1 MTLTAMKL
9 CYGDNTLELGQ
20 RVHVMGILN
29 VTPDSFSDGGRLANK
44 ETLLQ
49 RAESMIAA
57 GVDIL
62 DIGGESTRPFAAK
75 VELDEELNRVIPAI
89 RSIRHQFSIPIS
101 IDTTKA
107 AVAKKAIEAGADII
121 NDVNALR
128 FDSRMIEVAKKH
140 NTPVILMHMQGK
152 PGDMQKKP
160 CYDDVITDISTF
172 LQERLDWAERNG
184 LDRSR
189 MIVDPGIGFGK
200 SLEHNLTILKHLD
213 QFSTFGVPLLLGHSR
228 KAFIGTI
235 LELDDPGQRDCATAA
250 ISALA
255 VMAGVSI
262 LRVHDVEKTVQAV
275 RLAEA
280 IKDAV

>member
-1 MTLTAMKL
+1 MKL
-9 CYGDNTLELGQ
+9 CRNDNTPYLGQ

-44 ETLLQ
+44 DTLLQ

-57 GVDIL
+57 GADIL

-75 VELDEELNRVIPAI
+75 VELAEELNRVIPAI
-89 RSIRHQFSIPIS
+89 ESIRHHFSIPIS

-107 AVAKKAIEAGADII
+107 AVAEKAIEAGADII
-121 NDVNALR
+121 NDVSALR
-128 FDSRMIEVAKKH
+128 FDCQMIEVAKKH
-140 NTPVILMHMQGK
+140 NAPVILMHMQGQ

-160 CYDDVITDISTF
+160 CYDDVINDISAF
-172 LQERLDWAERNG
+172 LQERLDWAEKNG
-184 LDRSR
+184 LDRNR

-200 SLEHNLTILKHLD
+200 SLEHNLTILKHLE
-213 QFSTFGVPLLLGHSR
+213 QFSTLGVPLLLGHSR

-235 LELDDPGQRDCATAA
+235 LQLDDPDRRDCATAA
-250 ISALA
+250 ISALS

-262 LRVHDVEKTVQAV
+262 IRVHDVEKTVQAV

-280 IKDAV
+280 IRDAG

>member
-1 MTLTAMKL
+1 MTLPAMM
-9 CYGDNTLELGQ
+9 CYGDNTLDFGQ
-20 RVHVMGILN
+20 RTYVMGILN
-29 VTPDSFSDGGRLANK
+29 MTPDSFSDGGQLANQ

-57 GVDIL
+57 GADIL

-75 VELDEELNRVIPAI
+75 VELHEELNRVIPAI
-89 RSIRHQFSIPIS
+89 RLIRHHFPIPIS

-107 AVAKKAIEAGADII
+107 TVAKKAIKSGADII
-121 NDVNALR
+121 NDVSALR
-128 FDSRMIEVAKKH
+128 FDPQMIEVAKKY
-140 NTPVILMHMQGK
+140 NAPVILMHMQGQ

-160 CYDDVITDISTF
+160 CYDDVINDISTF
-172 LQERLDWAERNG
+172 LRERLDWAERNG

-213 QFSTFGVPLLLGHSR
+213 QFSTLGVPLLLGHSR

-235 LELDDPGQRDCATAA
+235 LQIDDPGRRDCATAA
-250 ISALA
+250 IGALA

-262 LRVHDVEKTVQAV
+262 IRVHDVEKTVQAV

-280 IKDAV
+280 IKMAE